1 MEVTVLASGSKGNS
15 TYINTGKTK
24 ILIDV
29 GITYQNLVSK
39 LKKIGVEI
47 KDLDAILIT
56 HEHQDH
62 IKGLKML
69 LKNEKIKQIY
79 LSQGTKKFVDK
90 ENISNNFSNYNC
102 IKADQTFNINDIK
115 IKTVMLS
122 HDANEP
128 IGFIIY
134 ANNKKTVLITDTGYV
149 DQSYFSDLKNADLYI
164 LEANHDPELLM
175 SSRRPYHLKMR
186 IISEKGHLSNDEAS
200 WLINHVVEDEYQTI
214 WVVAHISEDC
224 NTPYLF
230 EKSLVKHINNPLKVN
245 ILYSSQET
253 LETIKL

>member
-200 WLINHVVEDEYQTI
+200 WLINHVVEDDYQTI

-253 LETIKL
+253 METIKL

>member
-1 MEVTVLASGSKGNS
+1 
-15 TYINTGKTK
+15 
-24 ILIDV
+24 
-29 GITYQNLVSK
+29 
-39 LKKIGVEI
+39 
-47 KDLDAILIT
+47 
-56 HEHQDH
+56 
-62 IKGLKML
+62 ML